1 MKMKMEIDIN
11 ENETKK
17 KLARVDIITEKTL
30 ENIAN
35 KIWKNNNNFS
45 TIHK

>member
-1 MKMKMEIDIN
+1 MKMEIDIN

-17 KLARVDIITEKTL
+17 TSQSGHYNGKTL
-30 ENIAN
+30 ENIAS